1 MLTGCRLI
9 DCSLGSKYNFSSVA
23 YKTNS
28 VTASRSMNAFIYF
41 NDTRFNFYED
51 NVAMH
56 NFYSLFLHH

>member
-1 MLTGCRLI
+1 MLTGYRLV
-9 DCSLGSKYNFSSVA
+9 DCSLGSHLNFISDA
-23 YKTNS
+23 NKTNS

-56 NFYSLFLHH
+56 NVY